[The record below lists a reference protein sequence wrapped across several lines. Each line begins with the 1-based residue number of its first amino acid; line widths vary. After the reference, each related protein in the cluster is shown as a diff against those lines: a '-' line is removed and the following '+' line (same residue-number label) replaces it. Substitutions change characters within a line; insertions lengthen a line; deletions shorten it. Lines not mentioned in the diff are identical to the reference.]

1 MSIAPAKPP
10 LESAVGGAPTAAV
23 EAALGVRAPG
33 AGAARRPR
41 TRPWYLDVWVQMLR
55 RKPLGTVGA
64 VIVVVML
71 GAAVLAD
78 VITPYGFAQTSL
90 RERFIAMSA
99 SHWLGTDQLGRD
111 LLTRLIYGARVSLYV
126 GFGAVLLGSV
136 LATAIGVLCG
146 YLGGRLDLWLQRVVD
161 AWMAFPPLLL
171 LMSIMSLLGPSA
183 WNITTVLGVAFGIQN
198 SRIIRGVA
206 LSIKEYTFVESAR
219 ALGSGHGRIA
229 LAHILPN
236 VLPTIIVVA
245 TTGLSTVILTEASL
259 SFLGL
264 GVPPPYPTWGGMLSL
279 AGLDHMYQAPWL
291 ALWPAVALSLAVFG
305 FNMLGD
311 ALRDLL
317 DPRLKGG

>member
-1 MSIAPAKPP
+1 MRFWTRA
-10 LESAVGGAPTAAV
+10 SAIDSRRPVLATSSVGAAV
-23 EAALGVRAPG
+23 AVAVAVP
-33 AGAARRPR
+33 PR
-41 TRPWYLDVWVQMLR
+41 TRPWYADVWIQMLR
-55 RKPLGTVGA
+55 KKPLGTIGG

-71 GAAVLAD
+71 AAALLAD
-78 VITPYGFAQTSL
+78 IVVPYGFAQTSL
-90 RERFIAMSA
+90 SERFIAMSGA
-99 SHWLGTDQLGRD
+99 HWLGTDQLGLD
-111 LLTRLIYGARVSLYV
+111 LLTRLIYGARISLYV
-126 GFGAVLLGSV
+126 GFGAVLIGCV
-136 LATAIGVLCG
+136 LATAIGVLSA
-146 YLGGRLDLWLQRVVD
+146 YFGGRFDLWLQRGVD

-171 LMSIMSLLGPSA
+171 LMSIMSLLGPNV
-183 WNITTVLGVAFGIQN
+183 WNITAVLGVAFGIQN
-198 SRIIRGVA
+198 SRIVRGVA
-206 LSIKEYTFVESAR
+206 LSIKEYTYVEGAR
-219 ALGSGHGRIA
+219 ALGSGHLRITIGH
-229 LAHILPN
+229 LLPN

-291 ALWPAVALSLAVFG
+291 AIWPAVALSLAVFG

>member
-1 MSIAPAKPP
+1 MRSWIRAFGIDKRQPVLATT
-10 LESAVGGAPTAAV
+10 SVGAAV
-23 EAALGVRAPG
+23 AVAVAVP
-33 AGAARRPR
+33 PR
-41 TRPWYLDVWVQMLR
+41 TRPWYADVWIQMLR
-55 RKPLGTVGA
+55 KKPLGTIGG

-71 GAAVLAD
+71 AAAVLAD
-78 VITPYGFAQTSL
+78 VVTPYGFAQTSL
-90 RERFIAMSA
+90 RERFIAMNA

-111 LLTRLIYGARVSLYV
+111 LLTRLIYGARISLYV
-126 GFGAVLLGSV
+126 GFGAVLIGCV
-136 LATAIGVLCG
+136 LATAIGVLSA
-146 YLGGRLDLWLQRVVD
+146 YFGGRFDLWLQRGVD

-171 LMSIMSLLGPSA
+171 LMSIMSLLGPSV
-183 WNITTVLGVAFGIQN
+183 WNITAVLGIAFGIQN

-206 LSIKEYTFVESAR
+206 LSIKEYTYVEGAR
-219 ALGSGHGRIA
+219 ALGSGHVRITMG
-229 LAHILPN
+229 HILPN

-291 ALWPAVALSLAVFG
+291 AIWPAVALSLAVFG

>member
-1 MSIAPAKPP
+1 MRSWIRAFGIDKRQPVLATF
-10 LESAVGGAPTAAV
+10 SVGAAV
-23 EAALGVRAPG
+23 AVAVAVP
-33 AGAARRPR
+33 PR
-41 TRPWYLDVWVQMLR
+41 TRPWYADVWIQMLR
-55 RKPLGTVGA
+55 KKPLGTIGG

-71 GAAVLAD
+71 AAAVLAD
-78 VITPYGFAQTSL
+78 VVTPYGFAQTSL
-90 RERFIAMSA
+90 RERFIAMNA
-99 SHWLGTDQLGRD
+99 AHWLGTDQLGRD
-111 LLTRLIYGARVSLYV
+111 LLTRLIYGARISLYV
-126 GFGAVLLGSV
+126 GFGAVLIGCV
-136 LATAIGVLCG
+136 LATAIGVLSA
-146 YLGGRLDLWLQRVVD
+146 YFGGRFDLWLQRGVD

-171 LMSIMSLLGPSA
+171 LMSIMSLLGPSV
-183 WNITTVLGVAFGIQN
+183 WNITAVLGIAFGIQN

-206 LSIKEYTFVESAR
+206 LSIKEYTYVEGAR
-219 ALGSGHGRIA
+219 ALGSGHVRITMG
-229 LAHILPN
+229 HILPN

-245 TTGLSTVILTEASL
+245 TTGLSTGILTEASL

-291 ALWPAVALSLAVFG
+291 AIWPAVALSLAVFG

>member
-1 MSIAPAKPP
+1 MRFWTRASGTGRPALPT
-10 LESAVGGAPTAAV
+10 SSVGAAV
-23 EAALGVRAPG
+23 AVAVARPPATRA
-33 AGAARRPR
+33 
-41 TRPWYLDVWVQMLR
+41 WYVDVWIQMLR
-55 RKPLGTVGA
+55 KKPLGTIGGA
-64 VIVVVML
+64 IVVVML
-71 GAAVLAD
+71 AAAVLAD
-78 VITPYGFAQTSL
+78 LVAPYGFAQTSL

-99 SHWLGTDQLGRD
+99 AHWLGTDQLGRD
-111 LLTRLIYGARVSLYV
+111 LLTRLMYGARISLYV
-126 GFGAVLLGSV
+126 GFGAVLIGCV
-136 LATAIGVLCG
+136 LATAIGVISA
-146 YLGGRLDLWLQRVVD
+146 YFGGRFDLWLQRGVD

-171 LMSIMSLLGPSA
+171 LMSIMSLLGPSV

-206 LSIKEYTFVESAR
+206 LSIKEYTYVEGAR
-219 ALGSGHGRIA
+219 ALGSGHVRITVG
-229 LAHILPN
+229 HILPN

-291 ALWPAVALSLAVFG
+291 AIWPAVALSLAVFG

>member
-1 MSIAPAKPP
+1 MLRRPP
-10 LESAVGGAPTAAV
+10 RSTLFPYTTLFRAVGAAV
-23 EAALGVRAPG
+23 AVAVARPPATRA
-33 AGAARRPR
+33 
-41 TRPWYLDVWVQMLR
+41 WYVDVWIQMLR
-55 RKPLGTVGA
+55 KKPLGTIGGA
-64 VIVVVML
+64 IVVVML
-71 GAAVLAD
+71 TAAVLAD
-78 VITPYGFAQTSL
+78 LVAPYGFAQTSL
-90 RERFIAMSA
+90 RERFIAMNA
-99 SHWLGTDQLGRD
+99 AHWLGTDQLGRD
-111 LLTRLIYGARVSLYV
+111 LLTRLMYGARISLYV
-126 GFGAVLLGSV
+126 GFGAVLIGCV
-136 LATAIGVLCG
+136 FATVIGVFSA
-146 YLGGRLDLWLQRVVD
+146 YFGGRLDLWLQRGVD

-171 LMSIMSLLGPSA
+171 LMSIMSLLGPSV

-206 LSIKEYTFVESAR
+206 LSIKEYTYVEGAR
-219 ALGSGHGRIA
+219 ALGSGHVRITIG
-229 LAHILPN
+229 HILPN

-291 ALWPAVALSLAVFG
+291 AIWPAVALSLAVFG

>member
-1 MSIAPAKPP
+1 MP
-10 LESAVGGAPTAAV
+10 
-23 EAALGVRAPG
+23 VRAVAIP
-33 AGAARRPR
+33 RR
-41 TRPWYLDVWVQMLR
+41 TRPWYADVWIQMLR
-55 RKPLGTVGA
+55 KKPLGTIGG

-71 GAAVLAD
+71 AAAVLAD
-78 VITPYGFAQTSL
+78 VVTPYGFAQTSL
-90 RERFIAMSA
+90 SERFIVVNGA
-99 SHWLGTDQLGRD
+99 HWLGTDQLGRD
-111 LLTRLIYGARVSLYV
+111 LLTRLIYGARISLYV
-126 GFGAVLLGSV
+126 GFGAVLIGCV
-136 LATAIGVLCG
+136 LATAIGVLSA
-146 YLGGRLDLWLQRVVD
+146 YFGGRFDLWLQRGVD

-171 LMSIMSLLGPSA
+171 LMSIMSLLGPTV
-183 WNITTVLGVAFGIQN
+183 WNITAVLGVAFGIQN
-198 SRIIRGVA
+198 SRIVRGVA
-206 LSIKEYTFVESAR
+206 LSIKEYTYVESAK
-219 ALGSGHGRIA
+219 ALGSGHLRITVG
-229 LAHILPN
+229 HILPN

-291 ALWPAVALSLAVFG
+291 AIWPAVALSLAVFG

>member
-1 MSIAPAKPP
+1 
-10 LESAVGGAPTAAV
+10 
-23 EAALGVRAPG
+23 
-33 AGAARRPR
+33 
-41 TRPWYLDVWVQMLR
+41 VWVQIVR
-55 RKPLGTVGA
+55 RKPLGTVGGF
-64 VIVVVML
+64 IVLVML
-71 GAAVLAD
+71 GAAVLAE
-78 VITPYGFAQTSL
+78 VVAPYGYAQTSL
-90 RERFIAMSA
+90 RERFIAMNSV
-99 SHWLGTDQLGRD
+99 HWLGTDQLGRD
-111 LLTRLIYGARVSLYV
+111 LLTRLIYGARISLYV
-126 GFGAVLLGSV
+126 GFGAVALGSL
-136 LATAIGVLCG
+136 LATAIGVLSA
-146 YLGGRLDLWLQRVVD
+146 YFGGRLDLWLQRGVD

-183 WNITTVLGVAFGIQN
+183 LNITLVLGVAFGIQN
-198 SRIIRGVA
+198 SRVIRGVA

-219 ALGSGHGRIA
+219 ALGSGHVRITTG
-229 LAHILPN
+229 HILPN

-291 ALWPAVALSLAVFG
+291 AIWPAVALSLAVFG

>member
-1 MSIAPAKPP
+1 MATT
-10 LESAVGGAPTAAV
+10 AVGIASRVEIAAP
-23 EAALGVRAPG
+23 P
-33 AGAARRPR
+33 ARR
-41 TRPWYLDVWVQMLR
+41 WYIDVWVQMVL
-55 RKPLGTVGA
+55 RKPLGTLGA
-64 VIVVVML
+64 VIVLVML
-71 GAAVLAD
+71 TAAVLAD
-78 VITPYGFAQTSL
+78 VIAPYAYAETSL
-90 RERFIAMSA
+90 RERFVAMNA
-99 SHWLGTDQLGRD
+99 RHWLGTDQLGRD
-111 LLTRLIYGARVSLYV
+111 LLTRLIYGARISLYV
-126 GFGAVLLGSV
+126 GFGAVAVGSV
-136 LATAIGVLCG
+136 LATLLGVLSA
-146 YLGGRLDLWLQRVVD
+146 YFGGRVDLWTQRGVD

-183 WNITTVLGVAFGIQN
+183 WNITLVLGAAFGIQN
-198 SRIIRGVA
+198 SRIIRAVA
-206 LSIKEYTFVESAR
+206 LSIKELTYVESAR
-219 ALGSGHGRIA
+219 ALGSGHARITVG
-229 LAHILPN
+229 HILPN

-291 ALWPAVALSLAVFG
+291 AIWPAVALSLAVFG

>member
-1 MSIAPAKPP
+1 VST
-10 LESAVGGAPTAAV
+10 TA
-23 EAALGVRAPG
+23 AALGHVAAKAPRSRA
-33 AGAARRPR
+33 
-41 TRPWYLDVWVQMLR
+41 WYVDVWIQMLK

-64 VIVVVML
+64 VIVVVMV
-71 GAAVLAD
+71 GAAVFAELLS
-78 VITPYGFAQTSL
+78 PYGFAQTSL
-90 RERFIAMSA
+90 RERFIAMNA

-111 LLTRLIYGARVSLYV
+111 LLTRLMYGARISLYV
-126 GFGAVLLGSV
+126 GFGAVVLGSV
-136 LATAIGVLCG
+136 LATLIGVLSA
-146 YLGGRLDLWLQRVVD
+146 YFGGTLDLWLQRVVD

-171 LMSIMSLLGPSA
+171 LMSIMSLLGPTVF
-183 WNITTVLGVAFGIQN
+183 NITAVLGIAFGIQN

-206 LSIKEYTFVESAR
+206 LSIKEHQFVESAR
-219 ALGSGHGRIA
+219 ALGSGHVRITVSH
-229 LAHILPN
+229 LLPN
-236 VLPTIIVVA
+236 VMPTIIVVA

-291 ALWPAVALSLAVFG
+291 AIWPAVALSVAVFG

-317 DPRLKGG
+317 DPRLKGR

>member
-1 MSIAPAKPP
+1 M
-10 LESAVGGAPTAAV
+10 APTAVGVAPRV
-23 EAALGVRAPG
+23 ETAPPP
-33 AGAARRPR
+33 ARR
-41 TRPWYLDVWVQMLR
+41 WYVDVWVQMVL
-55 RKPLGTVGA
+55 RKPLGTLGGA
-64 VIVVVML
+64 IVLVML
-71 GAAVLAD
+71 AAAVLAD
-78 VITPYGFAQTSL
+78 VISPYAYAQTSL
-90 RERFIAMSA
+90 TERFIAASA

-111 LLTRLIYGARVSLYV
+111 LLTRIIYGARISLYV
-126 GFGAVLLGSV
+126 GFGAVALGSL
-136 LATAIGVLCG
+136 LATVVGVLSA
-146 YLGGRLDLWLQRVVD
+146 YFGGRVDLWVQRGVD

-183 WNITTVLGVAFGIQN
+183 WNITVVLGAAFGIQN
-198 SRIIRGVA
+198 SRIIRAVA
-206 LSIKEYTFVESAR
+206 LSVKELTFVESAR
-219 ALGSGHGRIA
+219 ALGSGHLRLTAG
-229 LAHILPN
+229 HILPN

-279 AGLDHMYQAPWL
+279 AGLDHMYQAPGL
-291 ALWPAVALSLAVFG
+291 AIWPAVALSLAVFG